1 MKYKIK
7 KLLFG
12 LAVGIACCSLTGCI
26 DTEKQETV
34 QSANVET
41 IQKKINKTI
50 DAVVYKQ
57 QKKEEE
63 KTNKVSSEKKTIKLK
78 IQKDVYTSKSKKII
92 YTIKN
97 TTGKTQQVVLAP
109 ILERK
114 TKDGYEPVPCI
125 TGFCGVAD
133 PVKKELEGSIFL
145 EWYPNL
151 STGTYRLSFK
161 AAIKTKKGTKEITIR
176 DTFSYKE
183 NKKE

>member
-1 MKYKIK
+1 MNYRIK
-7 KLLFG
+7 KILFG
-12 LAVGIACCSLTGCI
+12 LAVGITCFSLTGCI
-26 DTEKQETV
+26 KSEKQEKV
-34 QSANVET
+34 QSTNVET

-63 KTNKVSSEKKTIKLK
+63 ETSKVSNEKKTVTLNVK
-78 IQKDVYTSKSKKII
+78 KDIYTSNSNKII

-109 ILERK
+109 RLERK
-114 TKDGYEPVPCI
+114 TKDGYEDVPCI

-133 PVKKELEGSIFL
+133 PVKKELEGSILL

-151 STGTYRLSFK
+151 SRGIYRLSFK
-161 AAIKTKKGTKEITIR
+161 ATVKTKKGTKEMTIK

-183 NKKE
+183 